1 MWDSWSSKCVLFT
14 TTSVNLSPLSSF
26 ICLFIFLFFSIAS
39 SDLPNRNMSPM
50 WRYNCSDKS
59 GNLCVLSLWWPI
71 DLIQMGMDEA
81 ACRAAAA
88 WPHPHLFSLRSHNN
102 LGGWRES
109 GWPLY
114 RFCEVRHCFCLHFLH
129 FWPADPCKP
138 KVWKVQS
145 QITGLCR
152 LKADSSRWM
161 SGVSLCTPHL
171 QTAESPF

>member
-1 MWDSWSSKCVLFT
+1 MSGRRSRILPLPLTC
-14 TTSVNLSPLSSF
+14 SPARLG
-26 ICLFIFLFFSIAS
+26 FSTAS

-59 GNLCVLSLWWPI
+59 GNLCVLSRWWPI

-81 ACRAAAA
+81 AYRAAAA

-114 RFCEVRHCFCLHFLH
+114 RFCEVCRCFFLHFLH
-129 FWPADPCKP
+129 FWPADPCKQKFGRFSHKSLACARLTCRQP
-138 KVWKVQS
+138 RVHFNHLSVISLPSNCLCSFPSVKV
-145 QITGLCR
+145 R
-152 LKADSSRWM
+152 
-161 SGVSLCTPHL
+161 
-171 QTAESPF
+171 SPFSSH